1 MKFTLW
7 HRISAGIVF
16 AFSSIIFLMTV
27 APTLSFWDCGEFITS
42 AVTLGVPH
50 PPGAP
55 FFQLIGRMF
64 SMLPIPI
71 DLGARV
77 NLISAF
83 SSSLTVL
90 FVYLTSMRLLRT
102 WFNDPTE
109 LIPAL
114 VMIISAATGALT
126 LSFSDTFWF
135 NASEAEVY
143 GIGMFFISAVV
154 WMSLEWYTH
163 SGVFDSEKT
172 LLLIAYL
179 MGLSIGVHLLSLL
192 ALFFVFVLVFFRGRD
207 VKSINAK
214 TVLIFLV
221 AAGMAFFVIYPG
233 IVKYI
238 PSLLSSEGGR
248 YFLLAVI
255 LGCGALIAM
264 KKFHVQVRMAILGF
278 LLVTLGFSTYSMV
291 IIRANHEPALN
302 ENDPDSFQMLY
313 SYLNRDQYG
322 SYPLLKGANYDNR
335 LGQIDFNAN
344 KFFPRRWNPEK
355 INEYSKYSSDL
366 EYFWSYQFGHIYF
379 RYFMWNF
386 VGRAGDNQN
395 SPWVFTDASTSWSN
409 STGYPSRYF
418 YIPFILGL
426 LGIIFHF
433 KKDWKTGSALAVLFV
448 MTGFGLVVY
457 FNMAEPQV
465 RERDYFFVGSFYV
478 FAMWA
483 GIGAYMLADLV
494 RTKLKNNHMAA
505 VGVAVAAL
513 IIAPGNMLQSNFQT
527 HSRHLNYVA
536 FDYAYDLLQS
546 CGQDGILFT
555 GGDNDT
561 FPVWYLQYVAG
572 VRRDVRVVNL
582 SLLNTNWYAKQLKNE
597 QPYGAKI
604 VKMSYS
610 DAEIDDMRPIA
621 WEPQT
626 IRIPVDPSLY
636 NTLSM
641 ADMPQIGEMIRKDSI
656 PTEMEI
662 RIESTF
668 KDPAGNSGIRTQD
681 ILVLD
686 ILRNNISTRPIY
698 FALSTSPSDRP
709 GLEQHFV
716 VEGLANRVTPFTFP
730 LRQDRYYST
739 INVAETMK
747 HLMDIRTDADSNRA
761 HGFLFRELNNPDINL
776 DESSTRMIMSYRYLY
791 MGLAQVLIQDEKKD
805 AEAIAV
811 LKQMDKVVPQKYH
824 HMDILLKSDLST
836 MYYLAGY
843 KEGIKELAPSLEEYY
858 LGVLEQDVTGRGSA
872 RSPYSVLLNIYESTG
887 EYQKGADLM
896 KRYQQLYPNDQSL
909 TRQIESW
916 EQKVREQTSSSTTID
931 DTGTQ

>member
-16 AFSSIIFLMTV
+16 AFSTVIFLMTV

-64 SMLPIPI
+64 SMLPIPE

-77 NLISAF
+77 NLISVF

-90 FVYLTSMRLLRT
+90 FVYLTIMRLLRT
-102 WFNDPTE
+102 WFEEPKE

-114 VMIISAATGALT
+114 VMIISAAVGALT

-192 ALFFVFVLVFFRGRD
+192 PLFFVFVLVFFRDRD
-207 VKSINAK
+207 VKTINAK

-221 AAGMAFFVIYPG
+221 AAGLAFFVIYPG
-233 IVKYI
+233 IVKFI
-238 PSLLSSEGGR
+238 PSLLSSELGR
-248 YFLLAVI
+248 YFLVAVI
-255 LGCGALIAM
+255 IGFITLIAM

-302 ENDPDSFQMLY
+302 ENNPDSFKMLY

-335 LGQIDFNAN
+335 LGQIDFNTN
-344 KFFPRRWNPEK
+344 KFLPRRWNPEK
-355 INEYSKYSSDL
+355 VNEYSKYSSDF

-386 VGRAGDNQN
+386 VGRAGDNHHA
-395 SPWVFTDASTSWSN
+395 PWVFTDASQDWSD
-409 STGYPSRYF
+409 SKGYPSRYF
-418 YIPFILGL
+418 AIPFILGL
-426 LGIIFHF
+426 LGIYFHF
-433 KKDWKTGSALAVLFV
+433 KKDWKTGSAMAVLFI
-448 MTGFGLVVY
+448 MMGFGLVVY

-465 RERDYFFVGSFYV
+465 RERDYFFIGSFYV
-478 FAMWA
+478 FALWA
-483 GIGAYMLADLV
+483 GIGTYMLADYL
-494 RTKLKNNHMAA
+494 RTKLNNNHLAA
-505 VGVAVAAL
+505 VGVAVVAL

-527 HSRHLNYVA
+527 HSRQLNYVA

-546 CGQDGILFT
+546 CDQDAILFT

-582 SLLNTNWYAKQLKNE
+582 SLLNTNWYANQLKNE
-597 QPYGAKI
+597 RPYGAKI

-610 DAEIDDMRPIA
+610 DAEIDAMRPVA
-621 WEPQT
+621 WESQT
-626 IRIPVDPSLY
+626 IAISVDPSLFDY
-636 NTLSM
+636 SSM
-641 ADMPQIGEMIRKDSI
+641 TDMAQLLAVIRKDSVPSEMLI
-656 PTEMEI
+656 KIDPTF
-662 RIESTF
+662 T
-668 KDPAGNSGIRTQD
+668 DPAGNKGIRTQD
-681 ILVLD
+681 ILVID
-686 ILRNNISTRPIY
+686 ILRNNINTRPIY
-698 FALSTSPSDRP
+698 YALSTSPNDRP
-709 GLEQHFV
+709 GLEEHLV
-716 VEGLANRVTPFTFP
+716 VEGLVHRITPFTFE
-730 LRQDRYYST
+730 LRQDRYYAT
-739 INVAETMK
+739 INIAETLK
-747 HLMDIRTDADSNRA
+747 HLMNVRTDPDSNRA
-761 HGFLFRELNNPDINL
+761 YGFLFRELNNPDINL

-791 MGLAQVLIQDEKKD
+791 MGLAQVMIQDEGRD
-805 AEAIAV
+805 DEAIAI
-811 LKQMDKVVPQKYH
+811 LKQMEAVVPQKYH
-824 HMDILLKSDLST
+824 HMDIMLKTDLGT
-836 MYYLAGY
+836 MYFMAGY
-843 KEGIKELAPSLEEYY
+843 KDGVKELAPELEEYY
-858 LGVLEQDVTGRGSA
+858 LGILKEDITGRGSS
-872 RSPYSVLLNIYESTG
+872 RSPYSVLLNIYESAG
-887 EYQKGADLM
+887 EYQKGVDLL
-896 KRYQQLYPNDQSL
+896 KRYKDVYPNDQGL
-909 TRQIESW
+909 ARQIESW
-916 EQKVREQTSSSTTID
+916 QLKARQESSTATTD
-931 DTGTQ
+931 DTGIQ